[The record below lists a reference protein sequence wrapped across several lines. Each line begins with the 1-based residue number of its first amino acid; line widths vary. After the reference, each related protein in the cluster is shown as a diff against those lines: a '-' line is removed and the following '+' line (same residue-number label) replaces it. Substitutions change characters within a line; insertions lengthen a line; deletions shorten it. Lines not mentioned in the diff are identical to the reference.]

1 MRQAGRTAEGL
12 GYNHRVKRL
21 FSFLV
26 LVLLLAVPA
35 AADTWQIDP
44 AHSRAQ
50 FTVRHLGIAN
60 IRGDF
65 GAVTGTVDFDGKD
78 VSKAKVKATIDVNSL
93 TTRVQPRDEHLKT
106 ADFFDAAKHPTMT
119 FESTSIVPSGKG
131 KYRMTGNLTLRGVTK
146 PVTLDLDQPAGP
158 ITDHMGT
165 VKMGAAASGS
175 INRKDFG
182 VNYHQVLDNGVLG
195 VDDIVYIQ
203 LDVELIAP
211 QK

>member
-1 MRQAGRTAEGL
+1 MRR
-12 GYNHRVKRL
+12 RI
-21 FSFLV
+21 SFFILALLV
-26 LVLLLAVPA
+26 AVPA
-35 AADTWQIDP
+35 AAEIWQIDT

-65 GAVTGTVDFDGKD
+65 GSVTGTVDFDGKD
-78 VSKAKVKATIDVNSL
+78 VTRARVNATIDVNSL

-106 ADFFDAAKHPTMT
+106 ADFFDVANHPTMT
-119 FESTSIVPSGKG
+119 FVSTAIVPAGPG

-146 PVTLDLDQPAGP
+146 PVTLELEQPAGP
-158 ITDHMGT
+158 VTDHMGT
-165 VKMGAAASGS
+165 TKMGASAAGS

-182 VNYHQVLDNGVLG
+182 VNYHQVLDNGILG
-195 VDDIVYIQ
+195 VADIVHIQ

-211 QK
+211 GK